1 VPCFNGAC
9 AAMEYF
15 RAAKPAAIAL
25 WENRGLEAAITRH
38 TEAPTARLGNVPG
51 GDVARGMLSSS
62 GATIGDRQ
70 EDRRKMTLVQRSSQS
85 HIRPVGPVL
94 QSVFAGFPESTLLES
109 GQIPIAEI
117 AALALREG
125 QSTNPLYRVHR
136 WFARRL
142 GSQFRAILTGLTL
155 KPQEANQF
163 WNVYLDDVSLEGAIT
178 LDPFVGGG
186 TSLVEAARCGARV
199 IGYDI
204 DPVATFITRFE
215 LEATSHDTKTHRIGE
230 ICSPVSR
237 QIAPF
242 HLTTVPGIGERV
254 VLHHFWVECRT
265 CSECG
270 TKFELHPH
278 YQLAYSEAKALQWVF
293 CKECHAVSELPI
305 DRKSNRCECG
315 VHTRIGQGALS
326 QGKIQCPA
334 CKSASVLGDRGDA
347 VARPEWR
354 LFAQEYLEDTAEGV
368 TRHFKKATTGD
379 RIRYG
384 KARRLLRDIEVADGT
399 FGPDRPIPT
408 NGRSDRRPLIHGF
421 TKYRDLFNDRQLLHL
436 NLLGQAIVHAEEPQ
450 LRRLLAMAFSE
461 HLTTNCMYT
470 AYAFGYRRVSPMFSI
485 HSYRHITR
493 PVEINPWLD
502 GIGRGTFPN
511 VVGKI
516 AKAVAFAKA
525 PTELDPKG
533 GRRLSTTSGKHPVC
547 KVSSDPWTVLSG
559 SSRASIATKSSEHL
573 DRIQDGTVDLILT
586 DPPYFDNLSYSELS
600 DFYLA
605 WHQSLGVAEPPY
617 DNPGLSAPLEENLA
631 SPDRADESF
640 VTYQKRLR
648 CILSEC
654 HRVLKK
660 AGVLVFTYHHK
671 SAAAWGAL
679 GQALVCSGLRCT
691 ALLPMRG
698 EGQGGL
704 HSYDGTIK
712 WDAVFVCR
720 KGTSIRPRPLEEAV
734 VSREAIELA
743 RLRAAAYAEH
753 LKTPRIGF
761 REPDRVNLER
771 AMIVAS
777 AQLGQ
782 ETVELLSLKDAIRLT
797 REHGGRQ
804 RAKAR

>member
-1 VPCFNGAC
+1 MP
-9 AAMEYF
+9 
-15 RAAKPAAIAL
+15 
-25 WENRGLEAAITRH
+25 
-38 TEAPTARLGNVPG
+38 
-51 GDVARGMLSSS
+51 
-62 GATIGDRQ
+62 
-70 EDRRKMTLVQRSSQS
+70 LVQRSSQS
-85 HIRPVGPVL
+85 RIRQVGPVL

-117 AALALREG
+117 AGLALREG
-125 QSTNPLYRVHR
+125 QCTNPLYRVHR

-155 KPQEANQF
+155 RSQEADQF
-163 WNVYLDDVSLEGAIT
+163 WNVYLGEVSLEGAIT

-215 LEATSHDTKTHRIGE
+215 LEATSHDTKTHRIADL
-230 ICSPVSR
+230 CARVSKR
-237 QIAPF
+237 IAPF
-242 HLTTVPGIGERV
+242 HMTTVPGIGERV

-270 TKFELHPH
+270 SKFEIHPH
-278 YQLAYSEAKALQWVF
+278 YQLAHSEEKALQWVF
-293 CKECHAVSELPI
+293 CKECHAVSELSI
-305 DRKSNRCECG
+305 NRKELRCECG
-315 VHTRIGQGALS
+315 GQTRIGQGTLS
-326 QGKIQCPA
+326 QGKVQCPA
-334 CKSASVLGDRGDA
+334 CNSKSALGDRGDTGT
-347 VARPEWR
+347 RPEWR
-354 LFAQEYLEDTAEGV
+354 LFAQEYLEDTPGGV
-368 TRHFKKATTGD
+368 TRHFKKATRGD
-379 RIRYG
+379 QIRYG
-384 KARRLLRDIEVADGT
+384 RARRLLRDIELADGP
-399 FGPDRPIPT
+399 FGPVRPIPT

-436 NLLGQAIVHAEEPQ
+436 NLLGHAIVRADEPQ
-450 LRRLLAMAFSE
+450 LQRLLAMAFSE

-525 PTELDPKG
+525 PSELDPKG
-533 GRRLSTTSGKHPVC
+533 GRRPSRTSGIHTVC
-547 KVSSDPWTVLSG
+547 EVSSDPWTVLAG
-559 SSRASIATKSSEHL
+559 SSRASVATKSSEDL

-617 DNPGLSAPLEENLA
+617 DNASLAAPIEGNLA
-631 SPDRADESF
+631 LTDRADES
-640 VTYQKRLR
+640 VETYRERLQR
-648 CILSEC
+648 IFCEC
-654 HRVLKK
+654 HRVLKSK
-660 AGVLVFTYHHK
+660 GILVFTYHHK
-671 SAAAWGAL
+671 SHIAWIAL
-679 GQALVCSGLRCT
+679 GAAFARSGFKCT
-691 ALLPMRG
+691 TVLPLRG

-704 HSYDGTIK
+704 HSYEGTIK

-720 KGTSIRPRPLEEAV
+720 VGTPVRPISTDGVVVPLSAMEK
-734 VSREAIELA
+734 A
-743 RLRAAAYAEH
+743 RRDAAAYAET
-753 LKTPRIGF
+753 LAKTRQISF
-761 REPDRVNLER
+761 RDPDRLNLER

-777 AQLGQ
+777 AMVAPATPDFLP
-782 ETVELLSLKDAIRLT
+782 LSDALKPSAS
-797 REHGGRQ
+797 GGG
-804 RAKAR
+804 